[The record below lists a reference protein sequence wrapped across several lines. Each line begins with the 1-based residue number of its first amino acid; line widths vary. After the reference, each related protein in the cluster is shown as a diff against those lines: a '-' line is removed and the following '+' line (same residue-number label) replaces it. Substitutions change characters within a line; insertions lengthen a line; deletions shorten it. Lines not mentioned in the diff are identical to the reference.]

1 MPLSVSAMRASRA
14 QKMLNA
20 CCMNNIML
28 STQARRSATRSRP
41 GAKLPRTR
49 R

>member
-14 QKMLNA
+14 KKMLHPSM
-20 CCMNNIML
+20 MNNIIL